1 MYKFYLKNVTKAHR
15 YEELIKLFLSPDD
28 FYIIL
33 DEKDVN
39 SSRCLSVQDEI
50 FQRLST
56 EKIFIREFEFEL
68 SCDADQLCRE
78 IFLAL
83 QAETGMR
90 PKWGTMTGIRPV
102 KMYRGAEERGLC
114 GGAYLQEV
122 YLLSDEK
129 RELVREIYENQEF
142 AFKKNDAKEVAI
154 YIGIPFCPTRCHY
167 CSFTSN
173 QGESREIERYLN
185 ALICEIKFVS
195 DQCKEKQL
203 KIESLYIGGGTPTTL
218 NEIQIEKLLSTLDSC
233 FSLRCIDEVTVE
245 AGRPDTI
252 TKGKLRI
259 IKRYGVRRIS
269 INPQSTKDETLIRIG
284 RSHNNKQLRESF
296 LWSKEVGIKEINA
309 NVIAGLPQE
318 SLDDFAKTLDDV
330 IEYDPTNVTVHTL
343 ALKRT
348 SRISAE
354 NKNYNYIVEADID
367 GMLKLARSRLKAA
380 GYTPY
385 YLYRQKNML
394 GLGENIGF
402 AKKGTEG
409 LYNHRIMDE
418 RQTVIALGA
427 GGISKLYVED
437 ENRLER
443 VPNVSNYIEYINR
456 VDEMKERK
464 IKGIFSEYR

>member
-1 MYKFYLKNVTKAHR
+1 M
-15 YEELIKLFLSPDD
+15 
-28 FYIIL
+28 
-33 DEKDVN
+33 
-39 SSRCLSVQDEI
+39 
-50 FQRLST
+50 
-56 EKIFIREFEFEL
+56 
-68 SCDADQLCRE
+68 
-78 IFLAL
+78 
-83 QAETGMR
+83 
-90 PKWGTMTGIRPV
+90 
-102 KMYRGAEERGLC
+102 
-114 GGAYLQEV
+114 
-122 YLLSDEK
+122 
-129 RELVREIYENQEF
+129 
-142 AFKKNDAKEVAI
+142 
-154 YIGIPFCPTRCHY
+154 
-167 CSFTSN
+167 
-173 QGESREIERYLN
+173 
-185 ALICEIKFVS
+185 
-195 DQCKEKQL
+195 
-203 KIESLYIGGGTPTTL
+203 
-218 NEIQIEKLLSTLDSC
+218 
-233 FSLRCIDEVTVE
+233 
-245 AGRPDTI
+245 
-252 TKGKLRI
+252 
-259 IKRYGVRRIS
+259 
-269 INPQSTKDETLIRIG
+269 
-284 RSHNNKQLRESF
+284 
-296 LWSKEVGIKEINA
+296 GIKEINA
-309 NVIAGLPQE
+309 DVIAGLPQE

-348 SRISAE
+348 SRISVE